1 MEPQDVINIT
11 QWLHQ
16 VLKDLQDTHRQLL
29 DMRGELRNANDELK
43 NVAGRMDQKNA
54 DLIRVVEALKAQ
66 IDIVHGETSAT
77 KSTVESKISSLES
90 QIKDLRS
97 DIHEVR
103 NKVR

>member
-43 NVAGRMDQKNA
+43 CVAGRMDQKNA

-66 IDIVHGETSAT
+66 IDIVHCETSAT